1 MTRDRKKKTDRRP
14 GAPPPA
20 PPRAALLVAALLLA
34 LGGVALSVALA
45 RLHARAHAGL
55 SSFCAINDVVNCD
68 RVALSSFSTFLGLP
82 VAIWGALGY
91 GLAAMLAA
99 RALAHARRGLAAARG
114 LLFAVAAVA
123 VAASLAL
130 AVVSELAIGAWCLL
144 CMASWVTAAAL
155 LATAWRACPSGP
167 AAAVAADVAV
177 LRARPARAAALAL
190 VAVVAVVGARAAY
203 ARYAAT
209 VPRAAAASAGQKA
222 PGPVASPAPVTAG
235 GVVVE
240 FSDYECPFCARA
252 HEQLATLRAAR
263 PDLEIVRRHFPL
275 DAACNPAL
283 ARSIHP
289 SACALARAAICAEAQ
304 GRFAEMDDALF
315 GNQQAREP
323 VSRLA
328 GRLGLDVAAFEACL
342 ASPATEARLARDV
355 EDGMRAG
362 VRATPSYVVAG
373 KVYAGELPPGLL
385 AAPAAPAPAPRAA
398 ER

>member
-1 MTRDRKKKTDRRP
+1 
-14 GAPPPA
+14 
-20 PPRAALLVAALLLA
+20 VA
-34 LGGVALSVALA
+34 
-45 RLHARAHAGL
+45 
-55 SSFCAINDVVNCD
+55 
-68 RVALSSFSTFLGLP
+68 
-82 VAIWGALGY
+82 
-91 GLAAMLAA
+91 
-99 RALAHARRGLAAARG
+99 
-114 LLFAVAAVA
+114 
-123 VAASLAL
+123 
-130 AVVSELAIGAWCLL
+130 
-144 CMASWVTAAAL
+144 
-155 LATAWRACPSGP
+155 
-167 AAAVAADVAV
+167 
-177 LRARPARAAALAL
+177 
-190 VAVVAVVGARAAY
+190 
-203 ARYAAT
+203 
-209 VPRAAAASAGQKA
+209 
-222 PGPVASPAPVTAG
+222 AG

-315 GNQQAREP
+315 RNQQAREP

-385 AAPAAPAPAPRAA
+385 AAPAAPAPSPRAA